1 MHMSSQT
8 KDEAAQELT
17 KMIHQYANGVAT
29 IEEVDT
35 ARDAYAQAY
44 ADAALEIERN
54 TIIVQE
60 ANHDEG
66 QYEEEA
72 DTLGMLEAHVGSHF
86 KDEVSY
92 RRFDEEGGNLIVGLM
107 RGEQGE
113 LIWWGGHFDR
123 NGRTTVAI
131 SSRAEAEALLKGD
144 AE

>member
-1 MHMSSQT
+1 MT
-8 KDEAAQELT
+8 KDEARLEFFEA
-17 KMIHQYANGVAT
+17 VAKVALKIRVRERNL
-29 IEEVDT
+29 IEAT
-35 ARDAYAQAY
+35 GDAYAHA
-44 ADAALEIERN
+44 AAEDALDVERR
-54 TIIVQE
+54 TQIVME

-66 QYEEEA
+66 QYEEDA

-131 SSRAEAEALLKGD
+131 STRAEAEALLKG
-144 AE
+144 EPE